1 VHNDGSMSSC
11 CFCWRLFV
19 VFSIVLSWSVSGRTY
34 RRTHKHVRR
43 LSLCCCP
50 SLPRQFLCRSA
61 SSALSTAHHTDP
73 QPPCTHH
80 QFPRSIFSC
89 VLTMTS
95 TVPKLRYLSAWF
107 CPYAH
112 RATIALEHHAGR
124 VEYEWVEV
132 SSYRD
137 DIVLECTMIID
148 GDDEYI
154 PF

>member
-1 VHNDGSMSSC
+1 
-11 CFCWRLFV
+11 
-19 VFSIVLSWSVSGRTY
+19 
-34 RRTHKHVRR
+34 
-43 LSLCCCP
+43 
-50 SLPRQFLCRSA
+50 
-61 SSALSTAHHTDP
+61 
-73 QPPCTHH
+73 
-80 QFPRSIFSC
+80 
-89 VLTMTS
+89 MTS